1 VNAAEKSIVVNAPVA
16 RVYQEWLRFENV
28 PKFIKT
34 LHQVERVDDR
44 HFSFKT
50 VCNGKEQSGV
60 IEVVREIPERRIAW
74 RTIAEGVGLGVVTF
88 EPLSDNTTEITLKL
102 RSAFDPTISADRAYE
117 YLLNFKDLIENQTTN
132 Q

>member
-1 VNAAEKSIVVNAPVA
+1 LNAAEKSIIVNAPVA
-16 RVYQEWLRFENV
+16 QVYHAWLRFENV

-34 LHQVERVDDR
+34 IREVQRIDDR

-50 VCNGKEQSGV
+50 TCAGGEQCGV
-60 IEVVREIPERRIAW
+60 IEVVREISERRIAW

-88 EPLSDNTTEITLKL
+88 EPRSDDTTEITLKL
-102 RSAFDPTISADRAYE
+102 RSAFDPAISAERADE
-117 YLLNFKDLIENQTTN
+117 YLLNFKELIENQTTN